1 MDILTHTLSGVAIGT
16 VVSCFASPGFRNR
29 FKIVLISGFA
39 GALPDLDAISL
50 WSGFDSTIGA
60 FFNFSA
66 SGKEIYS
73 AKFWYSHH
81 AFLHS
86 AFAGIL
92 FAGLIGLI
100 GYLID
105 SKLKVSKNNS
115 LIHSVKKKRFL
126 LMGFLLGYFIHLIED
141 MPTPASNWGG
151 INFFWPSKLYIGG
164 TGDIWW
170 WNNYDIFLIV
180 IAIITLNLIL
190 LLLRRFVH
198 FNLRQFTLGVFILGF
213 SLALI
218 QIKTRDFD
226 FAYTGHTN
234 DYQKF
239 ENKSKEIQKDILGDR
254 LYLMMENFDKKLK
267 IYF

>member
-16 VVSCFASPGFRNR
+16 VVSSFANSGFKN
-29 FKIVLISGFA
+29 KLGIVLISGFA

-50 WSGFDSTIGA
+50 WSGFDPTIGNL
-60 FFNFSA
+60 FNLSE
-66 SGKEIYS
+66 SGKDIYS

-86 AFAGIL
+86 AFAGLLI
-92 FAGLIGLI
+92 AGLLGLI
-100 GYLID
+100 SYLID
-105 SKLKVSKNNS
+105 SKFKGLKNKSFLES
-115 LIHSVKKKRFL
+115 LYQKRIIMIGFFL
-126 LMGFLLGYFIHLIED
+126 GFLIHLIED

-151 INFFWPSKLYIGG
+151 VNFFWPSKSYIGG

-180 IAIITLNLIL
+180 FGVMVTNLIL
-190 LLLRRFVH
+190 HLIQRFAHFDLRKFIV
-198 FNLRQFTLGVFILGF
+198 GVFIIGF
-213 SLALI
+213 SIAII

-226 FAYTGHTN
+226 FAYSGHSIR
-234 DYQKF
+234 YQEF
-239 ENKSKEIQKDILGDR
+239 EDKSKQQQKEILGDK
-254 LYLMMENFDKKLK
+254 LYRMMENFDNKLN